1 MLPMDRR
8 AVFVAASSAIVS
20 TADDK
25 VLTSGAL
32 LDYTV
37 LKALKPETTDR
48 QRLLATRIAMVCFTA
63 TGLAVGLAMGNL
75 YNLLVFAGAITFPV
89 ISSCFVCGILWKK
102 ANVMGARASILP
114 AQTDSGYGWQ

>member
-1 MLPMDRR
+1 VLF
-8 AVFVAASSAIVS
+8 FVAASSAIVS
-20 TADDK
+20 TAEDK

-32 LDYTV
+32 LGYIV

-89 ISSCFVCGILWKK
+89 ISSCFVCGILWKQ